1 MVREAA
7 DNFIMKLKIK
17 NIVSVVL
24 IGWLIGSVNLSA
36 QEFKASVDK
45 TTVGQNEKF
54 KVYFEFSGG
63 DYNKVKNFRAPSF
76 EGLKVLGGPNQ
87 STSMQFINGKMSAS
101 VTYSYILASSKIGKF
116 KIEPASI
123 YFEDKVLSSKPITI
137 EVTKAAGKISNGN
150 TTGGISNEELAK
162 NVFIRAIPSKTNVY
176 QGEQVTVTYKLYTKL
191 NISSPQIN
199 KLPANEGFWAEDLET
214 SNNISFNIEMYN
226 GERFRAAEIK
236 RVALFPTKSG
246 KLTVSPFELKV
257 PVIIKK
263 RRSSR
268 DIFDDFFNDSF
279 FGSETIEFVATSNTI
294 NINVKALPKT
304 NVPATFK
311 GAVGEFDFSAT
322 LDKADVE
329 LNEAITFTVKVS
341 GKGNIQL
348 ISVPE
353 VDLPNGFEK
362 YDPKSSKNI
371 SRKNIVSGN
380 KTVEYLA
387 IARIPGVKEIPPVEF
402 SYFDPSRKRYVTK
415 RSSPF
420 TIDVKK
426 GAGGFENNV
435 SSFSKED
442 IKLLSEDIRFIKTSN
457 FDLRKKGEF
466 KVIASWFWIFT
477 IAPLLILLVTLGVK
491 KRQDKLTG
499 NIQLSKYRKAEKA
512 ARGKLKIAKKA
523 YDAGDKPKF
532 YEETSKAVFGY
543 LEDKLNIQKS
553 EFTQERAISELLNQG
568 IADEL
573 VSRVKSISEKCE
585 FARFAPKAENS
596 HAEKNMY
603 DEALSVIIEL
613 ENSLIGTKKV
623 KSKK

>member
-1 MVREAA
+1 
-7 DNFIMKLKIK
+7 MKFSIK
-17 NIVSVVL
+17 NILSIVL
-24 IGWLIGSVNLSA
+24 IACIFVPGNLSA
-36 QEFKASVDK
+36 QEFKATVDQ

-76 EGLKVLGGPNQ
+76 KGLKVLSGPNQ

-101 VTYSYILASSKIGKF
+101 ITYSYILASAKIGTY
-116 KIEPASI
+116 KIESASI
-123 YFEDKVLSSKPITI
+123 YFEDKVLSSEPITI
-137 EVTKAAGKISNGN
+137 EVKKASGKISNGN

-162 NVFIRAIPSKTNVY
+162 NVFIRAIPSKTSVY
-176 QGEQVTVTYKLYTKL
+176 QGEQITVTYKLYTKL

-214 SNNISFNIEMYN
+214 SNNIAFNIEMYN
-226 GERFRAAEIK
+226 GERFRSAEIK
-236 RVALFPTKSG
+236 KVALFPTKSG

-279 FGSETIEFVATSNTI
+279 FGGSETIEYVAKSNTI
-294 NINVKALPKT
+294 NINAKPLPQN
-304 NVPATFK
+304 NVPASFK
-311 GAVGEFDFSAT
+311 GAVGNFDFSAT
-322 LDKADVE
+322 LDKSNVE

-341 GKGNIQL
+341 GSGNIQL
-348 ISVPE
+348 IGVPE

-371 SRKNIVSGN
+371 SRKNVVRGS

-402 SYFDPSRKRYVTK
+402 SYFDPSRGRYITK
-415 RSSPF
+415 KSSSF
-420 TIDVKK
+420 TIDVQK
-426 GAGGFENNV
+426 GEGGFENNV
-435 SSFSKED
+435 TSFSKED

-457 FDLRKKGEF
+457 FELRKKGEF
-466 KVIASWFWIFT
+466 KVIASWFWFSA

-499 NIQLSKYRKAEKA
+499 NIQLTKYRKAEKA

-523 YDAGDKPKF
+523 IDSGDKPKF

-553 EFTQERAISELLNQG
+553 EFTQERAISELQ
-568 IADEL
+568 IQSVPDEL

-585 FARFAPKAENS
+585 FARFAPKAENNQ
-596 HAEKNMY
+596 AEQEMY

-613 ENSLIGTKKV
+613 EDSLVGKK
-623 KSKK
+623 